1 MRDCEIKE
9 NDGKTT
15 PIVKPNKRR
24 RKKKES
30 PKKVGVKKKKAP
42 TRRTRT
48 AKKIAQQKI
57 KEALK
62 CKKSDDGE
70 SSGSETLGEEDTDD
84 DDEMLALEEEASD
97 VDEYG
102 NIVGLIDYDMPDEII
117 PIRKS
122 MRKKRSR
129 RQLLKNKALSHAR
142 KKKRNQNV
150 IQDIEIIEFDGVP
163 HHHHH
168 QFMQP
173 MIRQQPQQADDSLTK
188 MLVLSQLCG
197 QIEEMDKRRRVIKR
211 RKRKKKKKKKE
222 SESEDEEESSDEDED
237 SDSSYIDDEEDY
249 DLRDMLTAPEEK
261 YFKKLTKKKR
271 NRCVEEYDMLR
282 MHNITSIPL
291 KFMILQME
299 HISMQ
304 SKAFLMNRLHSFQ
317 SMEPTDNEYHK
328 LNAWFTQ
335 FQKLPLNDYTK
346 FPMSK
351 TDNSSKEIY
360 KFLADSRATLDGSVY
375 GHDHVKDEI
384 IQLISGWISNE
395 AGTGQVLALQGPPGN
410 GKTTLVKDGL
420 SKVLGRPFALIAL
433 GGAKDSAFLQ
443 GHDYTFEGS
452 KPGRI
457 IEVIRDAGSMNPVIF
472 FDEVDKLSESPSGK
486 EISNLLCHLLD
497 PVQNSTFQD
506 RYFSG
511 IDIDLSKAVFVM
523 SFNHVE
529 KVDPILLDRMR
540 VIQMKGFK
548 SSDKIKIAQDY
559 LMPSICKE
567 FNFKQKDIT
576 VPDDSIKHII
586 DKYTNEQGVR
596 DLRRKLGTI
605 VAKLNVLKL
614 IGKRSESK
622 LKKIVK
628 FTLPG
633 KTKFPLKVSTEQI
646 DALLRRDGAHG
657 ASVPSMYT

>member
-15 PIVKPNKRR
+15 PVVKPNKRR

-30 PKKVGVKKKKAP
+30 PKKAGVKKKKVP

-48 AKKIAQQKI
+48 AKKIAQKKI

-84 DDEMLALEEEASD
+84 DDEMLALEEEEASD
-97 VDEYG
+97 VDEHG

-122 MRKKRSR
+122 TRKKRSR
-129 RQLLKNKALSHAR
+129 RQFLKNKALSHAR

-163 HHHHH
+163 HHHH

-173 MIRQQPQQADDSLTK
+173 MIRQPPQQADDSLTK

-222 SESEDEEESSDEDED
+222 SESEDEDESSDEEDD

-282 MHNITSIPL
+282 MHNIASIPL

-328 LNAWFTQ
+328 LNSWFTQ
-335 FQKLPLNDYTK
+335 FQKLPLNNYTK

-523 SFNHVE
+523 SFNHIE

-576 VPDDSIKHII
+576 MPDDSIKHII

-657 ASVPSMYT
+657 ASVPSMYM

>member
-15 PIVKPNKRR
+15 PVVKPNKRR

-30 PKKVGVKKKKAP
+30 PKKKVGGRKKKPPPRKP
-42 TRRTRT
+42 RT
-48 AKKIAQQKI
+48 AKKIAQKKI
-57 KEALK
+57 QQAFK
-62 CKKSDDGE
+62 CKKTDNDD
-70 SSGSETLGEEDTDD
+70 SSGSETIGDEDTDD
-84 DDEMLALEEEASD
+84 DGILDLDEEEASD
-97 VDEYG
+97 VDEHG
-102 NIVGLIDYDMPDEII
+102 NIAGLINYDMPDEILSV
-117 PIRKS
+117 RKS
-122 MRKKRSR
+122 TRKKRSR
-129 RQLLKNKALSHAR
+129 RQLLKNKALSHSR
-142 KKKRNQNV
+142 KKNRNHRHNV

-163 HHHHH
+163 HR

-173 MIRQQPQQADDSLTK
+173 MMRQSQKPADDSLTK

-197 QIEEMDKRRRVIKR
+197 QLEEMDKRRRVIKR
-211 RKRKKKKKKKE
+211 RKRKKKKK
-222 SESEDEEESSDEDED
+222 ESEDEDEDEDESSDDDD

-317 SMEPTDNEYHK
+317 NMEPTDNEYHK
-328 LNAWFTQ
+328 LNAWFAQ

-351 TDNSSKEIY
+351 TNNSSKEIY
-360 KFLADSRATLDGSVY
+360 KFLADSRSTLNGSVY

-395 AGTGQVLALQGPPGN
+395 AGAGQVLALQGPPGN

-497 PVQNSTFQD
+497 PVQNSAFQD

-614 IGKRSESK
+614 VGKRSESK

-657 ASVPSMYT
+657 ASVPSMYM

>member
-15 PIVKPNKRR
+15 PVVKPNKRR

-48 AKKIAQQKI
+48 TKKIAQKKI

-70 SSGSETLGEEDTDD
+70 SSGSETLGDEDTDD
-84 DDEMLALEEEASD
+84 DEMFDLEEEEASD
-97 VDEYG
+97 VDEHG
-102 NIVGLIDYDMPDEII
+102 NIVGLIDYDMSDEIV

-122 MRKKRSR
+122 TRKKRSR

-163 HHHHH
+163 HHHH

-173 MIRQQPQQADDSLTK
+173 MIRQQPQQSDDSLTK

-222 SESEDEEESSDEDED
+222 SESEDEDESSDEDDD

-622 LKKIVK
+622 IKKIVK

-646 DALLRRDGAHG
+646 DALLRRDGAHA
-657 ASVPSMYT
+657 ASVPSMYM